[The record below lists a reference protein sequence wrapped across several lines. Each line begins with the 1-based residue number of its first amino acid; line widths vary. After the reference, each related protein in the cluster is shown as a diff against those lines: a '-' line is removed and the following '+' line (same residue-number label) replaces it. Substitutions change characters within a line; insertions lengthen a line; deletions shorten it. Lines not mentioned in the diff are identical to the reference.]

1 MNACTAL
8 LELFKVSYEWRA
20 FFRLCCERS
29 AVSMRSQ
36 AWQFRDELKDRGKRF
51 ETNEVED
58 ALPSLAREL
67 LPDSPA
73 AQWDVE
79 WAHELCKDALT
90 RLAKAY
96 LGLSAAKKDA
106 LDLSAHDVWDER
118 MCAAGQDNDLVAF
131 WASLRCWERAGLN
144 ALRRV
149 HVRGGAA

>member
-79 WAHELCKDALT
+79 LGAL
-90 RLAKAY
+90 
-96 LGLSAAKKDA
+96 
-106 LDLSAHDVWDER
+106 V
-118 MCAAGQDNDLVAF
+118 V
-131 WASLRCWERAGLN
+131 
-144 ALRRV
+144 
-149 HVRGGAA
+149 